1 MKKKDIL
8 IGEIKKIFLF
18 LSLFFILICCQYR
31 YISRKNVIKLNEL
44 FDNIFNKYYKDVFRL
59 TYSYTLNKSDSED
72 ITQKAFTKLYEN
84 INKFKSDDDNVKKWL
99 FKIASNE
106 CKNFRKSY
114 WIKNIIKNDELLN
127 VNCFSMDND
136 LLNCLMGISFKYR
149 IPLYLYYYEGY
160 SIKEISLIL
169 NKTENCIKQ
178 RLKRGKEVLRKE
190 IGDE

>member
-1 MKKKDIL
+1 M
-8 IGEIKKIFLF
+8 
-18 LSLFFILICCQYR
+18 
-31 YISRKNVIKLNEL
+31 IKLNEL

-84 INKFKSDDDNVKKWL
+84 INKFKLDDDNVKKWL

>member
-106 CKNFRKSY
+106 CKNLRKSY
-114 WIKNIIKNDELLN
+114 WINNIIKNDELLN
-127 VNCFSMDND
+127 VNCF
-136 LLNCLMGISFKYR
+136 IVF
-149 IPLYLYYYEGY
+149 IE
-160 SIKEISLIL
+160 
-169 NKTENCIKQ
+169 
-178 RLKRGKEVLRKE
+178 
-190 IGDE
+190 